1 MVIKK
6 ILLITCFVV
15 SLVWV
20 GCTRKSRFL
29 KGATNLSKDTVVV
42 VTASHRHTIIETKQN
57 RVYTYARDTIKTENL
72 LKIRTIN
79 SKTKTHK
86 YTVEVT
92 EKEGKEIKRDTIG
105 IVILDD
111 DADGVPNFEDKC
123 PTEKGSYKNKG
134 CPEKMVL
141 TVPKKQSIDQEIA
154 QYTRDLEFGFGRS
167 QIKPSTYVQLNA
179 IVALLNKYPHAR
191 LLITGHT
198 DNMGDA
204 QKNKQLSLDRAT
216 FVKTYF
222 VQQGVVAS
230 RLQVIGK
237 GDSEPIASNQTV
249 EGRSKNRRIDMK
261 VID

>member
-6 ILLITCFVV
+6 SLLITCFVV

-72 LKIRTIN
+72 LKTRAITSQTN
-79 SKTKTHK
+79 THK
-86 YTVEVT
+86 YTIEIT
-92 EKEGKEIKRDTIG
+92 EREGIEIKRDTTS

-134 CPEKMVL
+134 CPEKTVL
-141 TVPKKQSIDQEIA
+141 TAAKKQSIDQEIA
-154 QYTRDLEFGFGRS
+154 QYTRDLEFGFGRP
-167 QIKPSTYVQLNA
+167 QIKPSTYAQLNA
-179 IVALLNKYPHAR
+179 IVALLNKYPQAH

-198 DNMGDA
+198 DNVGDA

-222 VQQGVVAS
+222 IKQGVAAR
-230 RLQVIGK
+230 RLQVVGK
-237 GDSEPIASNQTV
+237 GDSDPIASNQTA
-249 EGRSKNRRIDMK
+249 EGRSKNRRIDIK
-261 VID
+261 VIN